1 MTLYFP
7 WAALFGNW
15 ILAETVN
22 ERRQA
27 GGKGAWEGSTRP
39 DKFLLMQREGAL
51 KLPLTCAC
59 SHLPQQLSPPGTHR
73 LTWVHLPACFLI
85 PPVLWSCLTA
95 FCAVSTVL
103 TQLSELTS
111 STPRNPSSPEQ
122 AMAFLCVTPKWQ
134 EELLFVGWDTQL
146 KGESAYIA
154 GWISK
159 QGTL

>member
-1 MTLYFP
+1 MGASPSLFP
-7 WAALFGNW
+7 YP
-15 ILAETVN
+15 TC
-22 ERRQA
+22 
-27 GGKGAWEGSTRP
+27 
-39 DKFLLMQREGAL
+39 
-51 KLPLTCAC
+51 PLE
-59 SHLPQQLSPPGTHR
+59 
-73 LTWVHLPACFLI
+73 F
-85 PPVLWSCLTA
+85 A

-154 GWISK
+154 G
-159 QGTL
+159 